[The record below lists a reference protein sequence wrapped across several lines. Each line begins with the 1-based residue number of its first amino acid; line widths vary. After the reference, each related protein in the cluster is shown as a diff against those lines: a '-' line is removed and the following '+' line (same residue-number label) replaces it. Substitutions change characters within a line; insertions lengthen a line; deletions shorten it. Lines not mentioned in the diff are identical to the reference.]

1 MQYTLKLVKVGGMTR
16 WGVHDG
22 RKVIGNLFETYSQA
36 AAERSKVEARERSA
50 ETDRAK
56 G

>member
-1 MQYTLKLVKVGGMTR
+1 MQYTSKLVKVGGMTR

-22 RKVIGNLFETYSQA
+22 RKIIGNLFETYSRA
-36 AAERSKVEARERSA
+36 AAERSKLEGRDHSAEARRTA
-50 ETDRAK
+50 